1 MGFRGVL
8 LGWRSNP
15 FASFESDAA
24 VLCTGV
30 RFLGLLIL
38 IYLIRVDII
47 GWIGYLGWNLDGL

>member
-1 MGFRGVL
+1 MECCWVGAVTVCV
-8 LGWRSNP
+8 
-15 FASFESDAA
+15 FESDAA